1 LYIKFPLHYYQLVTR
16 RRVLLVTTLSWL
28 LLISIGLAVYTQLS
42 IRHPCNAVQI
52 SPLIYL
58 SICVLYVLMIVGSFV
73 ISAVIYCI
81 AQNSRRIEPQA
92 RSVRSHQPRFEM
104 ITEVQSNFFQRIFQ
118 RLFFVFSSTLW
129 TFVTCLP
136 YRLVAN

>member
-1 LYIKFPLHYYQLVTR
+1 MTVFE
-16 RRVLLVTTLSWL
+16 VLLVTTLSWL
-28 LLISIGLAVYTQLS
+28 LLVSIGLAVYTQLS

-92 RSVRSHQPRFEM
+92 RSV
-104 ITEVQSNFFQRIFQ
+104 
-118 RLFFVFSSTLW
+118 
-129 TFVTCLP
+129 
-136 YRLVAN
+136 